1 VPRLD
6 ANHRRSTAACAR
18 GLGSFEEVSIAGT
31 TGSTGIVGSLR
42 RDGAVGV
49 VRMEGRFATT
59 ADDLWSALTVPARL
73 ARWVV
78 EVEGDL
84 RAGGA
89 LQLAF
94 TSGWAGPGRIGVCD
108 PTARLQ
114 ITSGDGDD
122 VTQIE
127 ALIAPEGG
135 GARLVLEERGLPA
148 GGLAAH
154 GAGWQVHM
162 EDLGAHLAGRDASD
176 WPVRSRA
183 LLPGYTA
190 LDRALDEHE
199 RG

>member
-1 VPRLD
+1 M
-6 ANHRRSTAACAR
+6 S
-18 GLGSFEEVSIAGT
+18 GT
-31 TGSTGIVGSLR
+31 TGSAGIVGSLR
-42 RDGAVGV
+42 RDGAVGA

-59 ADDLWSALTVPARL
+59 TDDLWSALTEPSRL
-73 ARWVV
+73 ARWIVD
-78 EVEGDL
+78 VEGDL
-84 RAGGA
+84 RVGGTVV
-89 LQLAF
+89 LAF
-94 TSGWAGPGRIGVCD
+94 TSGWSGPGRVDVCERN
-108 PTARLQ
+108 ARLQ

-183 LLPGYTA
+183 LLPGYKA